1 MRVEEINPI
10 IEAVYTVGNSFLGK
24 EPEIGDLFV
33 REKVQYDVDGVIIS
47 IAITGD
53 FNGKCFLSFN
63 NKSIKIIAGSMIGME
78 VKEIDDMVKSAV
90 SEFCNMI
97 MGNAATNFSVNDR
110 SVNIGSPMALESGID
125 ITNNIKFL
133 GLPFW
138 INKDYNFELY
148 LYTEEK

>member
-1 MRVEEINPI
+1 MKVEEINPI

-33 REKVQYDVDGVIIS
+33 RKEVQYVDGVLIS
-47 IAITGD
+47 IALTGD
-53 FNGKCFLSFN
+53 FNGRCLLSFN

-78 VKEIDDMVKSAV
+78 VNEIDDMVKSAV

-97 MGNAATNFSVNDR
+97 MGNAATNFSVNNR
-110 SVNIGSPMALESGID
+110 SVNIGSPLALENGID
-125 ITNNIKFL
+125 ISSNIKFL

-138 INKDYNFELY
+138 INKEYNFELY